1 MLIEIFKRLSKGSNI
16 LLFINL
22 ETFKGLGVAQANYY
36 DCLVKIILFN
46 GYTKENLNKCIDL
59 LISKV
64 KKLQEEYKDALKNKS
79 YHEEFN
85 IKTSINDY
93 VICILKLYLKM
104 VEEDKVIKYFHDNY
118 IESIKEIK
126 EYMLLDRI
134 KSLNLKNV
142 WLKEY
147 ESKVGKIKFRD
158 SIVEDYKK
166 FKLIIDKK

>member
-1 MLIEIFKRLSKGSNI
+1 
-16 LLFINL
+16 
-22 ETFKGLGVAQANYY
+22 
-36 DCLVKIILFN
+36 
-46 GYTKENLNKCIDL
+46 
-59 LISKV
+59 
-64 KKLQEEYKDALKNKS
+64 
-79 YHEEFN
+79 
-85 IKTSINDY
+85 
-93 VICILKLYLKM
+93 M
-104 VEEDKVIKYFHDNY
+104 VEEDKGIKYFYDNY

-126 EYMLLDRI
+126 EYILLDRI